1 MSFLKKLFGGGD
13 DGAARAPGKPTVDGQ
28 EEYEGYLIKA
38 TLMRSGGEY
47 QIAGTIEK
55 EVDGETKTYSFVRAD
70 KYTDKDDCAAAT
82 LGKGRQIIK
91 EQGRF
96 LFD

>member
-1 MSFLKKLFGGGD
+1 MSFWKNLFGGGGD
-13 DGAARAPGKPTVDGQ
+13 KQQAAPSVEAQ
-28 EEYEGYLIKA
+28 EEHEGYLIKA
-38 TLMRSGGEY
+38 TLMKAGGEY

-55 EVDGETKTYSFVRAD
+55 EIDGETKTYSFIRAD
-70 KYTDKDDCAAAT
+70 KFSDKADCAAAT
-82 LGKGRQIIK
+82 LGKGRQIIR

>member
-1 MSFLKKLFGGGD
+1 MSFWKNLFGGG
-13 DGAARAPGKPTVDGQ
+13 GEKQPATPSVEAR
-28 EEYEGYLIKA
+28 EEFEGYVIKA
-38 TLMRSGGEY
+38 MLMKAGGEY

-55 EVDGETKTYSFVRAD
+55 EVDGETKTYSFIRAD
-70 KYTDKDDCAAAT
+70 KFSDKDDCAAAT
-82 LGKGRQIIK
+82 LGKGRQIIR

>member
-1 MSFLKKLFGGGD
+1 MSFWKNLFGGG
-13 DGAARAPGKPTVDGQ
+13 GEKQPAAPSVDAQ

-38 TLMRSGGEY
+38 TLMKTGGEY

-55 EVDGETKTYSFVRAD
+55 EIDGETKTHSFIRAD
-70 KYTDKDDCAAAT
+70 KFTDKDDCAAAT
-82 LGKGRQIIK
+82 LGKGRQIIR

-96 LFD
+96 LFG